1 MPFVEQMLAPVRPV
15 RDAPLRAKSTS
26 RGNMKMLLATTAI
39 LSMAALG
46 TAAQAQG
53 GAAPAAAATTAV
65 PNNILL
71 AEWTGP
77 YDGVPPFDKVTPAL
91 FPPAYEFAIAER
103 RREIEAIANN
113 PQAPT
118 FANTIEAYEKAGQR
132 LDRVDAIFGV
142 MTNNMAT
149 PEYQALD
156 KEWSPKLSAAS
167 DEITL
172 NPKLFQRVKALYDK
186 KASLGLDAKQDRL
199 LTRIY
204 DGFVRR
210 GANLSDAQKQQL
222 SAMNQ
227 QLAELFATFSERVLA
242 DESTYITA
250 TEAELQGVPADVKAA
265 LAAAA
270 KAQGKPAGTFA
281 IKNTRSA
288 VDPVLTF
295 TDNRGL
301 REKVWRAFVN
311 RGDNGGANDTNEV
324 IAKIVKL
331 RAERARLL
339 GFKNHAEWR
348 MQDTMAKTPE
358 RAMDLMNRV
367 WPAAVAR
374 VKEEVADQQALA
386 KKLGKNITIEPWD
399 YRYFQEK
406 VRKEKYDLSQD
417 EIKPYFSLDNIIDG
431 SFWAA
436 GELYGLD
443 FKEITGT
450 VPTWKKDIRVYSV
463 TDRATGKQVGVFYR
477 DDFAAEGK
485 RSGAWATTYRSR
497 ASLLG
502 DDIVLGSNNNNFV
515 KPGPGEPVLISLDDA
530 ETLFHEFGHAIH
542 YFLSDV
548 KYPGLGGSQ
557 RDFVEYPSQ
566 VNENWLL
573 TPEVLQRF
581 AKHYKTGQPMP
592 QALVDKIQKA
602 QTFNQGFATVEY
614 LSSAIVDMKM
624 HMDPNGVSDPDA
636 FEKKAL
642 AEIGMPKEIVMRHRL
657 PQFNHLFSSDAYSA
671 GYYSYLWSETMDADT
686 WAAFQEAGG
695 PWDKKVAG
703 DFKKYLLSTGNETD
717 RAEAYRQF
725 RGRDPDVN
733 ALLKRRGFP
742 VSTTASGK

>member
-1 MPFVEQMLAPVRPV
+1 MKGLMLAGT
-15 RDAPLRAKSTS
+15 AIAAF
-26 RGNMKMLLATTAI
+26 GANAAFAQATTP
-39 LSMAALG
+39 
-46 TAAQAQG
+46 
-53 GAAPAAAATTAV
+53 AAPASAAAQSPVVV
-65 PNNILL
+65 PDNLL
-71 AEWTGP
+71 LKDWAGP
-77 YDGVPPFDKVTPAL
+77 YAGVPPFDKVTPAM
-91 FPPAYEFAIAER
+91 FPQALQFAIDEQK
-103 RREIEAIANN
+103 REVLTIANN

-118 FANTIEAYEKAGQR
+118 FANTVEALEKTGQR
-132 LDRVDAIFGV
+132 LDRVLSVFGV
-142 MTNNMAT
+142 MTSNMAT

-156 KEWSPKLSAAS
+156 KEWSPKLSAAF
-167 DEITL
+167 DEIIL
-172 NPKLFQRVKALYDK
+172 NPKLFQRVKTLHDS
-186 KASLGLDAKQDRL
+186 KATLGLDAKQDRL
-199 LTRIY
+199 LTRLY
-204 DGFVRR
+204 DSFVRR
-210 GANLSDAQKQQL
+210 GANLTPQQKEQL

-227 QLAELFATFSERVLA
+227 QLATLFAEFSEKVLA

-250 TEAELQGVPADVKAA
+250 TEAELAGVPDDVKAA

-288 VDPVLTF
+288 VDPVLTYA
-295 TDNRGL
+295 DNRAL
-301 REKVWRAFVN
+301 REKVFRAFVN
-311 RGDNGGANDTNEV
+311 RGDNGDANDTNAT

-331 RAERARLL
+331 RADRAKLL

-358 RAMDLMNRV
+358 RAMDLMMRV
-367 WPAAVAR
+367 WPAAVGR
-374 VKEEVADQQALA
+374 VKEEVAAQQAMA
-386 KKLGKNITIEPWD
+386 DKLGHDITIEPWD
-399 YRYFQEK
+399 YRYYMEK
-406 VRKEKYDLSQD
+406 VRKDRYDLSQE
-417 EIKPYFSLDNIIDG
+417 EIKPYFSLDNIINA
-431 SFWAA
+431 SYWAA

-450 VPTWKKDIRVYSV
+450 VPVWKDDIRVYSV
-463 TDRATGKQVGVFYR
+463 TDRKTGKQVGVFYR
-477 DDFAAEGK
+477 DDYAAEGK

-497 ASLLG
+497 AGLLG

-515 KPGPGEPVLISLDDA
+515 KPGPGQPVLISLDDA

-548 KYPGLGGSQ
+548 YYPGLGGSQ

-581 AKHYKTGQPMP
+581 ARHHETGQPMP

-614 LSSAIVDMKM
+614 LAAAIVDMKL
-624 HMDPNGVSDPDA
+624 HQKADGVVDPDA

-642 AEIGMPKEIVMRHRL
+642 AEIGMPDEIVLRHRL

-686 WAAFQEAGG
+686 WAAFEEAGS
-695 PWDKKVAG
+695 PWDKEVAAR
-703 DFKKYLLSTGNETD
+703 FAKFLLSTGNETD

-725 RGRDPDVN
+725 RGRDPDVD
-733 ALLKRRGFP
+733 ALLRKRGFP
-742 VSTTASGK
+742 VGGTATGGGK

>member
-1 MPFVEQMLAPVRPV
+1 MNL
-15 RDAPLRAKSTS
+15 
-26 RGNMKMLLATTAI
+26 LLASTAI
-39 LSMAALG
+39 LFMAALG
-46 TAAQAQG
+46 TVANAQAAQT
-53 GAAPAAAATTAV
+53 APAAATAV

-71 AEWTGP
+71 ADWSGP
-77 YDGVPPFDKVTPAL
+77 YAGVPPFDKVTPAL
-91 FPPAYEFAIAER
+91 FPQAFQFAIDEQ
-103 RREIEAIANN
+103 RREIDAIANN
-113 PQAPT
+113 PTEPT
-118 FANTIEAYEKAGQR
+118 FANTIEAYEKSGQR
-132 LDRVDAIFGV
+132 LDRVGSVWGV
-142 MTNNMAT
+142 MTSNMAT
-149 PEYQALD
+149 KEYQALD
-156 KEWSPKLSAAS
+156 KEWSPKLAAAS

-172 NPKLFQRVKALYDK
+172 NAKLFQRIKSLYDR

-199 LTRIY
+199 LTRTY
-204 DGFVRR
+204 QSFVRR
-210 GANLSDAQKQQL
+210 GANLNAAQKTQL

-227 QLAELFATFSERVLA
+227 ELAKEFSTFSEKVLA
-242 DESTYITA
+242 DESTYIFA
-250 TEAELQGVPADVKAA
+250 TDAQLKGVPADVKAA

-270 KAQGKPAGTFA
+270 KAQGKSGFA

-295 TDNRGL
+295 ADDRAL

-311 RGDNGGANDTNEV
+311 RGDNGGANDTNAT
-324 IAKIVKL
+324 IARIVKL
-331 RAERARLL
+331 RADRAKLL

-348 MQDTMAKTPE
+348 MQDTMAKTPA

-367 WPAAVAR
+367 WPAAVGR
-374 VKEEVADQQALA
+374 VREEVADQQALA
-386 KKLGKNITIEPWD
+386 NKSGARITIEPWD
-399 YRYFQEK
+399 YRYYQEK
-406 VRKEKYDLSQD
+406 VRKARYDLSQD
-417 EIKPYFSLDNIIDG
+417 EIKPYFSLDNIINA
-431 SFWAA
+431 SYWAA

-443 FKEITGT
+443 FKEVTGT
-450 VPTWKKDIRVYSV
+450 VPVWKQDIRVYSV
-463 TDRATGKQVGVFYR
+463 TDRGTKKQVGLFYR
-477 DDFAAEGK
+477 DDYAAEGK

-497 ASLLG
+497 SGLLG

-542 YFLSDV
+542 YFQN
-548 KYPGLGGSQ
+548 KTYYPSLGGSQ

-573 TPEVLQRF
+573 TPQVLQRF

-614 LSSAIVDMKM
+614 LSSALVDMM
-624 HMDPNGVSDPDA
+624 LHRDADGVVDPDA

-642 AEIGMPKEIVMRHRL
+642 AEIGMPNEIVLRHRL

-686 WAAFQEAGG
+686 WAAFEETGNV
-695 PWDKKVAG
+695 WDKATAER
-703 DFKKYLLSTGNETD
+703 FKQTLLSTGNETD

-725 RGRDPDVN
+725 RGRDPDVS

-742 VSTTASGK
+742 VGSSTANGASK